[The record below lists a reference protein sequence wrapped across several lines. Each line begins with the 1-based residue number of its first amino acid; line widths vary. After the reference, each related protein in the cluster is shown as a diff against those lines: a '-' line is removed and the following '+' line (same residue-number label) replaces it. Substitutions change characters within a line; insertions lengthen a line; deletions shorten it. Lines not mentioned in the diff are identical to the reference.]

1 MWEIERAQTQCF
13 FRIGRSVSSHPWSKI
28 YMQELKC
35 FVSHVHLMYAKFRVI
50 WGTNKKLNTYHLEV
64 EKSRS
69 SPMMVEYKA
78 DTVPVFWLTHRQMV
92 THGCVTNTVA
102 TGVLPVNKITSLQRP
117 WKVLLSF
124 CKRCVKTS
132 WGRQCVE
139 FSLRPQ
145 NDLKKR
151 CAGTLTGRSGD
162 VGLLW
167 WRPGNVARKFCFHK
181 NFPGTLSESFVSNR
195 IVCLCS
201 VNVV

>member
-1 MWEIERAQTQCF
+1 MSKLSESWLLCVWQAAMLLMFTLVVK
-13 FRIGRSVSSHPWSKI
+13 VSSSRVPGSRVSPICSWI
-28 YMQELKC
+28 WKC
-35 FVSHVHLMYAKFRVI
+35 SSQCSSQSLSLMSLHLSI
-50 WGTNKKLNTYHLEV
+50 H
-64 EKSRS
+64 S
-69 SPMMVEYKA
+69 MMVTLQCA
-78 DTVPVFWLTHRQMV
+78 QHLNP
-92 THGCVTNTVA
+92 A
-102 TGVLPVNKITSLQRP
+102 NKITSLQRP
-117 WKVLLSF
+117 WKVLLSS

-132 WGRQCVE
+132 RGRQCVE

-151 CAGTLTGRSGD
+151 RAGTLTGRSGD

>member
-1 MWEIERAQTQCF
+1 MWN
-13 FRIGRSVSSHPWSKI
+13 SKI
-28 YMQELKC
+28 GWIPSDIYICIHIYQRFTAKILNYLIKPTSYTL
-35 FVSHVHLMYAKFRVI
+35 FFWMY
-50 WGTNKKLNTYHLEV
+50 
-64 EKSRS
+64 
-69 SPMMVEYKA
+69 
-78 DTVPVFWLTHRQMV
+78 
-92 THGCVTNTVA
+92 
-102 TGVLPVNKITSLQRP
+102 GVNMHDDILPVNKITSLQRP

-132 WGRQCVE
+132 RGRQCVE

-151 CAGTLTGRSGD
+151 RAGTLTGRSGD

-181 NFPGTLSESFVSNR
+181 NLPGTLSESFVSNR

>member
-1 MWEIERAQTQCF
+1 M
-13 FRIGRSVSSHPWSKI
+13 PWVKWC
-28 YMQELKC
+28 MFKPD
-35 FVSHVHLMYAKFRVI
+35 FMLMGHIATFGHITASRKFQSF
-50 WGTNKKLNTYHLEV
+50 YQ
-64 EKSRS
+64 
-69 SPMMVEYKA
+69 Y
-78 DTVPVFWLTHRQMV
+78 
-92 THGCVTNTVA
+92 
-102 TGVLPVNKITSLQRP
+102 GVLSPYQNYFMSKCSPTQRAHEKNNAIIPVNKITSLQRP
-117 WKVLLSF
+117 RKVLLSF

-162 VGLLW
+162 VGLHW

>member
-1 MWEIERAQTQCF
+1 MD
-13 FRIGRSVSSHPWSKI
+13 
-28 YMQELKC
+28 
-35 FVSHVHLMYAKFRVI
+35 RVI
-50 WGTNKKLNTYHLEV
+50 TGSHCVFLTKPRVKQLLMISLEIVSMSQFDKLSALVQEMACCRTSN
-64 EKSRS
+64 
-69 SPMMVEYKA
+69 
-78 DTVPVFWLTHRQMV
+78 
-92 THGCVTNTVA
+92 N
-102 TGVLPVNKITSLQRP
+102 PVNKITSLQRP

-167 WRPGNVARKFCFHK
+167 WRPGNVVRKFCFHK

>member
-1 MWEIERAQTQCF
+1 M
-13 FRIGRSVSSHPWSKI
+13 SSTVK
-28 YMQELKC
+28 
-35 FVSHVHLMYAKFRVI
+35 
-50 WGTNKKLNTYHLEV
+50 TDLNSSSSILALSAGP
-64 EKSRS
+64 EKSFPCRPSGGTPMLSCRRDLMKRQKGLLSPS
-69 SPMMVEYKA
+69 SGPPMTLLFTYSPA
-78 DTVPVFWLTHRQMV
+78 
-92 THGCVTNTVA
+92 
-102 TGVLPVNKITSLQRP
+102 NKITSLQRP
-117 WKVLLSF
+117 WKVLLSS

-132 WGRQCVE
+132 RGRQCVE

-151 CAGTLTGRSGD
+151 RAGTLTGRSGD

>member
-1 MWEIERAQTQCF
+1 MLTPYLKRAAQPKNNINDIFGSFALRER
-13 FRIGRSVSSHPWSKI
+13 FRCKPMPASFISLCLHRI
-28 YMQELKC
+28 ITY
-35 FVSHVHLMYAKFRVI
+35 
-50 WGTNKKLNTYHLEV
+50 NKSQ
-64 EKSRS
+64 KSRMCS
-69 SPMMVEYKA
+69 
-78 DTVPVFWLTHRQMV
+78 RRV
-92 THGCVTNTVA
+92 TRN
-102 TGVLPVNKITSLQRP
+102 LPANKITSLQRP

-145 NDLKKR
+145 DDLKKR

-181 NFPGTLSESFVSNR
+181 NFPGTLSESTVSNR

>member
-1 MWEIERAQTQCF
+1 MPSNLVWSWPFHCN
-13 FRIGRSVSSHPWSKI
+13 SKI
-28 YMQELKC
+28 SYIFMGKD
-35 FVSHVHLMYAKFRVI
+35 
-50 WGTNKKLNTYHLEV
+50 GLNRKRGH
-64 EKSRS
+64 
-69 SPMMVEYKA
+69 A
-78 DTVPVFWLTHRQMV
+78 IIGFNHGLTC
-92 THGCVTNTVA
+92 CVKNIPA
-102 TGVLPVNKITSLQRP
+102 NKITSLQRP

-124 CKRCVKTS
+124 CKRFVKTS

-167 WRPGNVARKFCFHK
+167 SRPGNVGRKFCFHK
-181 NFPGTLSESFVSNR
+181 NFPRTFSESFVSNR

>member
-1 MWEIERAQTQCF
+1 MLKHINPDSKVHGANIGHYWIQNNFDNSAIMAIHNANIAMHDWIWVYIIELSIDNAIMDIHKLS
-13 FRIGRSVSSHPWSKI
+13 RIMDIRNWIIDISI
-28 YMQELKC
+28 T
-35 FVSHVHLMYAKFRVI
+35 I
-50 WGTNKKLNTYHLEV
+50 WI
-64 EKSRS
+64 
-69 SPMMVEYKA
+69 
-78 DTVPVFWLTHRQMV
+78 WILTLH
-92 THGCVTNTVA
+92 T
-102 TGVLPVNKITSLQRP
+102 VNKITSLQRP

-151 CAGTLTGRSGD
+151 CAGTLTRRSGD
-162 VGLLW
+162 VGLHW
-167 WRPGNVARKFCFHK
+167 WRPWNVARKFCFHK